1 LDYQQAAALL
11 RQQDQ
16 ILILTHRRPDGD
28 TIGCA
33 AALCHSLR
41 QLGKC
46 AHILKNHEASD
57 LFTPYQDGLLA
68 PENFVPRFIVTV
80 DTAAVDLIPENAQH
94 LSDRIDLSIDHHGS
108 NSNYAKISCVEP
120 SCAACGELV
129 YLLLKELG
137 PISTEM
143 AKLLYVAISTDTGC
157 FVFSNT
163 TANTHRIAAD
173 LIEIGCSH
181 QWVNKHH
188 FRTKSLTRFRLESI
202 LAQKMLLLEDAHTV
216 IAAITLDMVQRFDA
230 NEEDLDNIASFLEQL
245 KGAKNAVMLRELKPC
260 EYKIS
265 LRTGSALNASAVCA
279 LFGGGGH
286 PSAAGCTISG
296 SLEEVQDAI
305 IRAISKVQSENS

>member
-1 LDYQQAAALL
+1 MDYRQVATLL
-11 RQQDQ
+11 RENDQ
-16 ILILTHRRPDGD
+16 ILILTHLRPDGD

-33 AALCHSLR
+33 ASLCHGLR

-46 AHILKNHEASD
+46 AHILPNHEASN
-57 LFTPYQDGLLA
+57 LFTPYLEGLLA
-68 PENFVPRFIVTV
+68 PDSFVPHFVVTV
-80 DTAAVDLIPENAQH
+80 DIAAIELIPENAAH
-94 LSDRIDLSIDHHGS
+94 LCHRIDLSIDHHGS
-108 NSNYAKISCVEP
+108 NSNYAKTSCVEP

-129 YLLLKELG
+129 YLILKELG

-173 LIEIGCSH
+173 LMEIGCAH
-181 QWVNKHH
+181 QLVNKQH

-202 LAQKMLLLEDAHTV
+202 LAQEMLLLEDGQTV
-216 IAAITLDMVQRFDA
+216 LAAITLDMVQRFGA
-230 NEEDLDNIASFLEQL
+230 TEGDLDNIASFLEHL
-245 KGAKNAVMLRELKPC
+245 KGVKNAVTLRELSPS

-265 LRTGSALNASAVCA
+265 LRTGSALNASNVCA

-286 PSAAGCTISG
+286 PSAAGCTING
-296 SLEEVQDAI
+296 SLEEVTLAM
-305 IRAISKVQSENS
+305 IRAIAQVQSENS